1 MTIDTSK
8 PDPNEAAGAANAA
21 DKTAPAVCPLNDDY
35 IQLLPIRYA
44 YVENLAGNHEHYDQP
59 VMDQAGENKTSQN
72 QQQANDSTQEGDD
85 AITQLPTVTVYGGP
99 HPVGY
104 RFIRDGWLYIIDDK
118 DNRIREYVLKDGVV
132 VQRTYKGIGPAIY
145 PITRDSYDKI
155 EQEDSKELRII
166 FKKDRKI
173 YISYSQVQWTTA
185 KCVQMSKRAERKMFM
200 QEVDLANVSCEH
212 VGKHLL
218 TREQA
223 EESIAEVAEEYQPPE
238 HPTEFET
245 ECTAYSWTV
254 TPFAKASI
262 GKLTSQ
268 VKQQYEQKGNYLFVA
283 VYDYIG
289 MMLDLE
295 NEQQLVAKWLGDWA
309 EKDNNSLKYNVGNYI
324 DSTLTITP
332 NNAAQKGAGSWISSL
347 PPEKQQAIYDYVN
360 ESIKVDQEITKIIDE
375 KRAAYASSAELE
387 RTVMEYPG
395 YVTLEEKKQAMID
408 ILGKEEYEAHKDEI
422 NELRKNQELHYDGK
436 FWFGRG
442 VNQLVN
448 LETMKSYLAINREKY
463 NGWQNRLEIVTN
475 ARCSLYTNRYHMTT
489 WYYDNNDEEQ
499 HKAVLLLEKA
509 VLQDIQR
516 NDRSINTLA
525 EFLDK
530 NPYYVFP
537 AFQTNFTVDYFTK
550 TIPEVTK
557 WLNDTNNLIQS
568 TINNEATPLQQLE
581 QRMGNNYW
589 RQLYHASGD
598 LAELQRIHSLNL
610 SAAVNQNLANFITE
624 TTRPLL
630 NEAGQ
635 TRFNT
640 ALAHYEHMVNSMGLS
655 ARASFLLE
663 IRRVGHVYISDLPQA
678 NANASKALNDINR
691 WLGQI
696 QTNTTTLNSKI
707 AERNRLQDPNS
718 AESRQLRTLRERQAA
733 NRRLTREITRLQNEN
748 STLHTQIGSREQHLM
763 QYISPLNAG
772 EAHASLRFTISAEQQ
787 AALDYEQRALRS
799 RFWRGYGEGFPAV
812 GESLRSVAL
821 PTILLA
827 FSIFNLSNAW
837 TQFNRDKAVN
847 GVTLVN
853 LADMAG
859 SITGTLG
866 AVASVWEAA
875 HSLLLNRVLQRV
887 NAMGN
892 NLAGAQLLGRLGRLN
907 ILLGGAGQ
915 FFGGFANYIT
925 LFTTFNKWYE
935 GIMSGDTGKATGAAM
950 SLFANVGNAAVSTYG
965 LYQTTVTGL
974 AIARELRAGQIAV
987 RAVWAVR
994 GARYATMIGR
1004 VTPVGLLLTAVQ
1016 LIGEGIYNYYDLSE
1030 VQDWF
1035 EKSYWGKKNRGWNQE
1050 QHNQILAEALL
1061 KPIIIDQGVKEVE
1074 GKNYRVLQTIFPGQ
1088 MQNTL
1093 VSKPIKWQ
1101 AQWLYNMLDNP
1112 DVDITIGE
1120 NLKQTTKLIGESVVV
1135 LEWKLPWLPQN
1146 EWSSAQENTLHLRL
1160 FYQPDMANQTLGGE
1174 QYGLGYK
1181 VPLRKWDMD
1190 TSKKVEQIAGNEMR
1204 IRNNIPTIIY
1214 PTGHL

>member
-21 DKTAPAVCPLNDDY
+21 DKTAPAACPLNDDY

-59 VMDQAGENKTSQN
+59 VMGQAGENTTSQN

-118 DNRIREYVLKDGVV
+118 DNRIREYVLKDGVI

-238 HPTEFET
+238 YPTEFET
-245 ECTAYSWTV
+245 ERTAYSWTV

-332 NNAAQKGAGSWISSL
+332 NNAAQKGAGPWISSL

-375 KRAAYASSAELE
+375 KRAAYATSAELE

-463 NGWQNRLEIVTN
+463 NGWQSRLEIVTN

-663 IRRVGHVYISDLPQA
+663 IRRVGHVYISDIPQA

-696 QTNTTTLNSKI
+696 QTNTTTLSSKI
-707 AERNRLQDPNS
+707 AERNRIQDPTS
-718 AESRQLRTLRERQAA
+718 AESRQLGTPRAREVAY
-733 NRRLTREITRLQNEN
+733 RRLTREITRLQNDN
-748 STLHTQIGSREQHLM
+748 NTLHTNIGNREQHLM

-787 AALDYEQRALRS
+787 AALDYENRALRS

-812 GESLRSVAL
+812 GESLRSVGL

-837 TQFNRDKAVN
+837 SAFQKDRAVN
-847 GVTLVN
+847 GVTWVN
-853 LADMAG
+853 SLDLFG
-859 SITGTLG
+859 SFSGTLG

-915 FFGGFANYIT
+915 IFGGFANYIT

-974 AIARELRAGQIAV
+974 AIARELRAGQIAA

-1016 LIGEGIYNYYDLSE
+1016 LIGEGIYNYYDISE

-1093 VSKPIKWQ
+1093 VNKPIKWQ
-1101 AQWLYNMLDNP
+1101 AQWVHNIFDYP

-1120 NLKQTTKLIGESVVV
+1120 TLKQTTKLIGESVVV
-1135 LEWKLPWLPQN
+1135 LEWQLPWLPQN
-1146 EWSSAQENTLHLRL
+1146 EWSSAQRNTLQLRL
-1160 FYQPDMANQTLGGE
+1160 FYKPEMASQTLGGD
-1174 QYGLGYK
+1174 QYGIGYRISLETWNK
-1181 VPLRKWDMD
+1181 E
-1190 TSKKVEQIAGNEMR
+1190 SGGKVEQVARNKITL
-1204 IRNNIPTIIY
+1204 RNNIPTIIY
-1214 PTGHL
+1214 PTDRL